1 MYDSMIKLRGV
12 FAKPHLYIS
21 WLSISFITQVA
32 AYFID
37 PYVFG
42 FAILGSA
49 WVCGALLLGALV
61 SNWRILLWALLSVLP
76 TGVSFIIVSTFSWA

>member
-12 FAKPHLYIS
+12 FAKPYLYIS
-21 WLSISFITQVA
+21 WLFISCLTQVA

-42 FAILGSA
+42 FAILWSA

-76 TGVSFIIVSTFSWA
+76 TGVSFIIVSTFNWA